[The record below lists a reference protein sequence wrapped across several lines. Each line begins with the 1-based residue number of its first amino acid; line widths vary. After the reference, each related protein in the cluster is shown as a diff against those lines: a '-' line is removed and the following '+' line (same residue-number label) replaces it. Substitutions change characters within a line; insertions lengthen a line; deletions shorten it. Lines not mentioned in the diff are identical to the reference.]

1 MSQADVVLRTRP
13 DSMLSLPLVAPLV
26 ETLLGHGVFQ
36 WYDHLQRQ
44 TRTLST
50 NGRIVAGCV
59 RQRSDPAQFDLSD
72 VSFTAKRAAMAD
84 FADKFNI
91 TEVAQWIL
99 ADGRYPS
106 PEFFLRRHFDA
117 ARPTIEILPYP
128 RDSLN
133 VLKLSLDLGRGSNAF
148 FLSIC

>member
-1 MSQADVVLRTRP
+1 MKV
-13 DSMLSLPLVAPLV
+13 
-26 ETLLGHGVFQ
+26 H
-36 WYDHLQRQ
+36 HLQRQ

-99 ADGRYPS
+99 ADGG
-106 PEFFLRRHFDA
+106 
-117 ARPTIEILPYP
+117 TLPVP
-128 RDSLN
+128 R
-133 VLKLSLDLGRGSNAF
+133 VLPAKAL
-148 FLSIC
+148 

>member
-13 DSMLSLPLVAPLV
+13 DSMLSLPLVAPLI

-99 ADGRYPS
+99 ADGG
-106 PEFFLRRHFDA
+106 
-117 ARPTIEILPYP
+117 TLPVP
-128 RDSLN
+128 R
-133 VLKLSLDLGRGSNAF
+133 VLPAKAL
-148 FLSIC
+148 